1 MSTVH
6 LQKRITPFTP
16 YLKDIDK
23 FILGLKNVFSEQEC
37 QDLINRS
44 EQHTYEAAL
53 VNLEEGYVV
62 DKTVRDSGRVMLDDH
77 SFAAE
82 IYGRVRSWL
91 PQEIM
96 GLTLSGVN
104 ERLRFL
110 RYDVSQQFA
119 PHYDGNFE
127 RPDGSEISFVTIQ
140 IYLNGGEGQLEGGET
155 TFFDAEGNEQCKIRP
170 CSGLVLLFDHAML
183 HEGTP
188 VRQGRKY
195 VIRSDIMYSWRDER
209 VLT

>member
-16 YLKDIDK
+16 YLKDNNK
-23 FILGLKNVFSEQEC
+23 FILGLKNVFSKQEC

-44 EQHTYEAAL
+44 EQHIYEAAL
-53 VNLEEGYVV
+53 VNFGKVYVI

-91 PQEIM
+91 PQKMM
-96 GLTLSGVN
+96 GHTLSGVN

-119 PHYDGNFE
+119 PHYDGSFE
-127 RPDGSEISFVTIQ
+127 RLDGSEVSFVTIQ
-140 IYLNGGEGQLEGGET
+140 V
-155 TFFDAEGNEQCKIRP
+155 KR
-170 CSGLVLLFDHAML
+170 
-183 HEGTP
+183 
-188 VRQGRKY
+188 
-195 VIRSDIMYSWRDER
+195 
-209 VLT
+209 